1 MNSERRHELQHNVLA
16 DYLGSLAK
24 KVEPYTK
31 LIAVLFTGI
40 VVAMVAW
47 GIVQTSATEARS
59 DATLQLLQNANGGDA
74 EALAEVSAQ
83 YAKTAAGEIAQL
95 FEADTNLS
103 SGIATLYTDREE
115 AEGKIEAALKAYRSV
130 ASSNKDRLILSRAN
144 FGMGHALESLGK
156 TKEAIEAYRKVVA
169 QNESDAI
176 VKSAQQRIDLLQ
188 KSETQEFLTWFSK
201 QDFKP
206 ADPSLPPTLPDGNQL
221 PDLPDLDLPEVEPL
235 KVPDELKNDAST
247 EGKEAPGKMTLPETT
262 GTPAA
267 ETSPAATTAPETATA
282 TEPEAAAK
290 DEAADTKAEPATTE
304 PPAAENPAAEANT
317 SPDKPAEKA
326 AELDNPTVRVTDE
339 TE

>member
-188 KSETQEFLTWFSK
+188 KSETQEFLTWFNK

-290 DEAADTKAEPATTE
+290 DGAADTKAEPATTE